1 MISDEDGKRRFFDG
15 VSFAPDH
22 LIRDWVTLIAAT
34 WAAADPVDPK
44 QDSTDSR
51 DSRSHGAALSIINDF
66 CLRQSLG
73 EAQSPEALHWLAEA
87 LGRIVEHKD
96 KDALRSL
103 GLMPRP
109 KHRPADGQRA
119 IDVAWWIQ
127 AAQDRGH
134 ALSAAKDLAAN
145 AFSKDLKRIEGM
157 RKEGRPWV
165 EGWTKDEAARERYFL
180 ARCVPL
186 PPVKRMK

>member
-1 MISDEDGKRRFFDG
+1 MISNEDERRRFFDG

-22 LIRDWVTLIAAT
+22 LIRDWATLIAAT

-44 QDSTDSR
+44 QDPADTR
-51 DSRSHGAALSIINDF
+51 DNRSHGAALALINDF

-73 EAQSPEALHWLAEA
+73 EAQSPEALRWLAEA

-103 GLMPRP
+103 GLLPRP

-127 AAQDRGH
+127 AARDRGH
-134 ALSAAKDLAAN
+134 LLKDAKELAAAAFAKDI
-145 AFSKDLKRIEGM
+145 KRIEGM
-157 RKEGRPWV
+157 RRDGRPWV
-165 EGWTKDEAARERYFL
+165 EGWTDDDTLRERYFL
-180 ARCVPL
+180 TRGVPL
-186 PPVKRMK
+186 PAVKRKK